1 MDVKFKADTKM
12 ADSKRELE
20 LQKASFNQEVNAR
33 VGTECFVCTYRLSVY
48 SSNKNTCY
56 YTVSY
61 TALTKLMAVPKK
73 CQSVLNHMVCNQFA

>member
-33 VGTECFVCTYRLSVY
+33 VRTVCTYRLSVY
-48 SSNKNTCY
+48 SSSKNTCY
-56 YTVSY
+56 YTILY
-61 TALTKLMAVPKK
+61 IALTKLMAVPKK
-73 CQSVLNHMVCNQFA
+73 CQSVLNHMVCKQFT